1 MTIIAIDL
9 QPQCRF
15 SCFAANDQ
23 QCVHQPENIVP
34 ELNRQARFAHK
45 RLLVENISAAK
56 KTLCASLCSGGA
68 GQVHNTFT
76 FSRES
81 QFAIRVESCRGTHLL
96 KGLPSP
102 ADYDHAVEVE
112 GDESFSAC
120 FHDAKESRSTG
131 LIEWLHA
138 QNAQT
143 VIIGGL
149 AMEQAVL
156 ETASHLA
163 WYNDNW
169 HIIVNLAACS
179 GYTPEDTLKAVY
191 ALRQAGITVVASS
204 EELEAAIA
212 AGPARLME
220 KVS

>member
-34 ELNRQARFAHK
+34 ELNRQARFAQK
-45 RLLVENISAAK
+45 RLLVENVSNNK
-56 KTLCASLCSGGA
+56 KTLCASLCGGA
-68 GQVHNTFT
+68 ENKMHNIFT

-81 QFAIRVESCRGTHLL
+81 QFAIRAESCRGAHLL
-96 KGLPSP
+96 KGLPNP

-112 GDESFSAC
+112 GDESASAC
-120 FHDAKESRSTG
+120 FHDTKETRSTG

-138 QNAQT
+138 QNT
-143 VIIGGL
+143 HTIIIGGL

-156 ETASHLA
+156 ETAAHLG

-179 GYTPEDTLKAVY
+179 GYTPEGALKAVY

-204 EELEAAIA
+204 NELAAAIE
-212 AGPARLME
+212 AGPSRLME

>member
-34 ELNRQARFAHK
+34 ELNCQARFAHK
-45 RLLVENISAAK
+45 RLLVENVSGTK
-56 KTLCASLCSGGA
+56 KTLCASLCGRA
-68 GQVHNTFT
+68 ENEMYNTFI

-81 QFAIRVESCRGTHLL
+81 QFAMRAESCRGTHFL

-102 ADYDHAVEVE
+102 ADYDHAIEVE

-131 LIEWLHA
+131 LIEWLHG

-149 AMEQAVL
+149 VMEHAVL
-156 ETASHLA
+156 ETASHLG
-163 WYNDNW
+163 WYNDDW
-169 HIIVNLAACS
+169 HVIVNLAACS
-179 GYTPEDTLKAVY
+179 GYTPEGVLKAVY
-191 ALRQAGITVVASS
+191 ALRQAGITVVASGD
-204 EELEAAIA
+204 ELAAAIA
-212 AGPARLME
+212 AGSSRLMK